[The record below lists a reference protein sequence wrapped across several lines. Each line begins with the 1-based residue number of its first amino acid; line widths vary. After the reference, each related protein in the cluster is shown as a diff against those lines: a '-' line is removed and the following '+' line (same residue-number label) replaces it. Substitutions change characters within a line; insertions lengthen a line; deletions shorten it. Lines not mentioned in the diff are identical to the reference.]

1 MNYVARGNYPSKGD
15 IFMQNNVR
23 ALRRERLWSRG
34 DLAELL
40 GVSYGYID
48 AIENGRS
55 NPSLTL
61 AYEIAEAFQT
71 NVLEVFPPE
80 GQVPLPDPS
89 REAIPLDANE
99 RRLALD
105 EAIQ

>member
-1 MNYVARGNYPSKGD
+1 
-15 IFMQNNVR
+15 MQNNVR
-23 ALRRERLWSRG
+23 TLRRERLWSRG

-40 GVSYGYID
+40 GVSYRYID

-61 AYEIAEAFQT
+61 AYEIAEAFQA
-71 NVLEVFPPE
+71 NVSEVFPPH
-80 GQVPLPDPS
+80 GQVPILEPS
-89 REAIPLDANE
+89 RETISFNANE

>member
-1 MNYVARGNYPSKGD
+1 
-15 IFMQNNVR
+15 MQNNVR
-23 ALRRERLWSRG
+23 AFRRERLWSRG

-40 GVSYGYID
+40 GISYGYID

-71 NVLEVFPPE
+71 NVSEVFPPE
-80 GQVPLPDPS
+80 GQVPPRDPS
-89 REAIPLDANE
+89 RETIPLDANE

-105 EAIQ
+105 EGIQ